1 MTKIEK
7 SEDWATLYCDSVEE
21 MRDAIVDK
29 EFVWPLIARGI
40 RFLINSQRT
49 SCMILEAR
57 LADGRE
63 TVWISISEGDV
74 LATIDKMIEWRISRE
89 EYEECSVAKK
99 LLDSWKSRKT
109 SFDLDSGVLA
119 SPQLEG

>member
-1 MTKIEK
+1 MTKITK

-40 RFLINSQRT
+40 RFLIDAQRT

-57 LADGRE
+57 LTDGRE

-74 LATIDKMIEWRISRE
+74 IATIGKMIEWRISRE
-89 EYEECSVAKK
+89 EYEECSVAKR
-99 LLDSWKSRKT
+99 LLDDWNARPISS
-109 SFDLDSGVLA
+109 SSQEVLS

>member
-1 MTKIEK
+1 MTKITK

-40 RFLINSQRT
+40 RFLIDAQRS

-57 LADGRE
+57 LTDGRE

-74 LATIDKMIEWRISRE
+74 IATIGKMIEWRISRE
-89 EYEECSVAKK
+89 EYEECSVAKR
-99 LLDSWKSRKT
+99 LLDDWNARSS
-109 SFDLDSGVLA
+109 SSPSQEVLS

>member
-1 MTKIEK
+1 MTKITK

-40 RFLINSQRT
+40 RFLIDAQRT

-57 LADGRE
+57 LTDGRE

-74 LATIDKMIEWRISRE
+74 IATIGKMIEWRLSRE
-89 EYEECSVAKK
+89 EYEECSVAKR
-99 LLDSWKSRKT
+99 LLDDWNLRGT
-109 SFDLDSGVLA
+109 SSSSQEVLS

>member
-1 MTKIEK
+1 MTKITK

-40 RFLINSQRT
+40 RFLIDAQRT

-57 LADGRE
+57 LTDGRE

-74 LATIDKMIEWRISRE
+74 IATIGKMIEWRLSRE
-89 EYEECSVAKK
+89 EYEECSVAKR
-99 LLDSWKSRKT
+99 LLDDWNARLT
-109 SFDLDSGVLA
+109 SSSSQEVLS